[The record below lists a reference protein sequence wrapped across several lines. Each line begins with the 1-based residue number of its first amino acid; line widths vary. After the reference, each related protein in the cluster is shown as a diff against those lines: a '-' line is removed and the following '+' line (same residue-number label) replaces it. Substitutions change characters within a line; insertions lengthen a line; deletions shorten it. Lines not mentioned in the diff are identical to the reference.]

1 MAKLDRSASN
11 GLPPGEQAQAA
22 HAWRRFRRIV
32 AGATLV
38 GLLAAA
44 LAVWLVGR
52 SYGTLGWIATFAM
65 FGGVVGSLAMAG
77 ALMGLA
83 FMSSGTGHDE
93 AVQAF
98 EHDPDTPD
106 PRYVRERDRW

>member
-1 MAKLDRSASN
+1 M
-11 GLPPGEQAQAA
+11 QAA

-32 AGATLV
+32 AGAALV
-38 GLLAAA
+38 GVVAAA
-44 LAVWLVGR
+44 LAVWLVGL
-52 SYGTLGWIATFAM
+52 SYGTLGWVATAAV

-93 AVQAF
+93 AVDAF
-98 EHDPDTPD
+98 EPVPDPDD
-106 PRYVRERDRW
+106 WRYRRP